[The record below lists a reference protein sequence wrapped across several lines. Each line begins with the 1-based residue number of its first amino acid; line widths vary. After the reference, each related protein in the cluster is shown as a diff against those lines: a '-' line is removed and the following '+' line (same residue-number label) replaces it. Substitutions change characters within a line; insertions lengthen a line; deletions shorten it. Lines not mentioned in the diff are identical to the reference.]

1 MFESMT
7 TEEIKVI
14 LDNDPELKERVS
26 LLLEMCRLF
35 RQLPPE
41 KQAAAIDNIR
51 EKYPAV
57 AEALKYKEGHDGQEK
72 SA

>member
-1 MFESMT
+1 MFENMT

-14 LDNDPELKERVS
+14 LDNDPELKERVC

-41 KQAAAIDNIR
+41 RQSTVIDNIKG
-51 EKYPAV
+51 KYPAV
-57 AEALKYKEGHDGQEK
+57 AEALRIKE
-72 SA
+72 A